1 MAYRAED
8 RNKYPDV
15 ELCRIADNQNGLPFL
30 TVQKDFY
37 ADAPHRHE
45 YLQLIYISKGNL
57 RHVMWEQAYDVVM
70 GDVIVVPPYEP
81 HYFLPPADGSQAPF
95 SCYELEFVPEFI
107 DERFSEDM
115 EDTGFPN
122 FEYLN
127 LFLQAPDMVKRR
139 LNLAGGA
146 RTRIQGLFQA
156 IQEEYD
162 NREAPLARDSFV
174 LMIKALIMELLVL
187 LTREYKRALGQP
199 ASQPPLNRH
208 EQALN
213 RSIDFIREHC
223 AEDIGI
229 RDAATVAMLS
239 TSYYRYFF
247 KGKTGMTFSEYLNRQ
262 RIALASELLKGH
274 PEKKIIEICLEAGF
288 GNINHFN
295 RTFRQITGVTPA
307 AYRKKVLDGF
317 KPRPVVRPE
326 KGEQTGPSAP
336 TGRTEPTE

>member
-1 MAYRAED
+1 MAYRSED

-15 ELCRIADNQNGLPFL
+15 ELLHIADNCNGLPFL
-30 TVQKDFY
+30 TVRKDFY
-37 ADAPHRHE
+37 ANHIHRHE
-45 YLQLIYISKGNL
+45 YLQLIYISRGCA
-57 RHVMWEQAYDVVM
+57 RHVMWDQAYDVVV

-81 HYFLPPADGSQAPF
+81 HYFVEPEGEPQAPF
-95 SCYELEFVPEFI
+95 ACYELEFTPEFI

-139 LNLAGGA
+139 LHLTGSA
-146 RTRIQGLFQA
+146 RTRIQGLFEA

-162 NREAPLARDSFV
+162 NREDSLSRDSFV

-187 LTREYKRALGQP
+187 LTREYRQAIGQP

-262 RIALASELLKGH
+262 RIALAAELLKGH

-295 RTFRQITGVTPA
+295 RTFRQITGVTPGV
-307 AYRKKVLDGF
+307 YRKKAVSGF
-317 KPRPVVRPE
+317 KPRPAVRPE
-326 KGEQTGPSAP
+326 SPKPEPPADIP
-336 TGRTEPTE
+336 GR